1 MFNVP
6 VPHGRLSLCEGARAA
21 ERVDQPHFCLA
32 SMWHKERKY
41 CDQRCCA
48 NEHVVMSERS
58 ATTRPS
64 ACTKPRKPFGSS
76 QAFTGTFVSP
86 QEMGARLEAPLD
98 EGCNCAWDQQ
108 ETAISVIPLRCARA
122 GLGLTPP
129 RSSVATHSH
138 VSPAASVLRVCFPGT
153 SAPSGVSGV
162 SE

>member
-1 MFNVP
+1 VT
-6 VPHGRLSLCEGARAA
+6 RGAA
-21 ERVDQPHFCLA
+21 LT
-32 SMWHKERKY
+32 SMWHKG
-41 CDQRCCA
+41 A
-48 NEHVVMSERS
+48 HGERS

-129 RSSVATHSH
+129 RSSVATQSRQSSC
-138 VSPAASVLRVCFPGT
+138 VSPPSLFPRYKCEWRVKG
-153 SAPSGVSGV
+153 GVT
-162 SE
+162 E